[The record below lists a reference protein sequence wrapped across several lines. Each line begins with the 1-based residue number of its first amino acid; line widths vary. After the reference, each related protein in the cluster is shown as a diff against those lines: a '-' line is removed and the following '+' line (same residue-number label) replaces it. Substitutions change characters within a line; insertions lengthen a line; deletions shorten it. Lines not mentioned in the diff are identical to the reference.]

1 MVDRGLSGSPLAVS
15 IRNWRVLG
23 KHAGDVP
30 EEEVRVVSERLC
42 VESMIVH
49 DDRSVV
55 LKTTSET
62 SNDEVGDPGIGD
74 PASNVEVADGEL
86 TDDGKSE
93 EATELSARCVVGP
106 VEVGSVNGA
115 GNFLHSSTG
124 EPASEDIEVLLGLGG
139 PLRELLSKDVLGHTE
154 TDKIVVLNVV
164 GSLGVNCSSNSIIV
178 GVLISL

>member
-23 KHAGDVP
+23 EHTGDVP
-30 EEEVRVVSERLC
+30 EEEVGVVGKCLG
-42 VESMIVH
+42 VESVIVH

-55 LKTTSET
+55 LKTATET

-74 PASNVEVADGEL
+74 PATNVEVADGEL
-86 TDDGKSE
+86 TDNGKSE

-115 GNFLHSSTG
+115 GNFLHSATG
-124 EPASEDIEVLLGLGG
+124 EPASELQLQKMV
-139 PLRELLSKDVLGHTE
+139 
-154 TDKIVVLNVV
+154 
-164 GSLGVNCSSNSIIV
+164 
-178 GVLISL
+178 